1 MKVVLIG
8 YRGTGKTMFG
18 RILANRF
25 DLPFVD
31 TDEAIERR
39 AGMPVREIFA
49 ASGEAGFRSLERET
63 IAGLADF
70 RGVVST
76 GGGAVLDPANVA
88 ALRKGGTVV
97 LLEASAATI
106 CDRIGGSDRPPLT
119 GLSPE
124 EEVRALLTTRRPFYR
139 RAADFCV
146 DTGARQPGEVV
157 EALLALLKGR
167 RRDPAVFARFQM
179 PEGEAERLAALK
191 DKTGLYAIAGHP
203 CLHSRSP
210 PLWNAL
216 FERCGIDAHY
226 TWLGHPDFGAIL
238 AGAQDLGVQ
247 GLSVTIPHKEAA
259 LMAADR
265 ADPHAEEI
273 GAANT
278 LLLRCGEVAAS
289 NTDWIGVRRPL
300 EGVPPGRAV
309 VLGAGGAAAAAVYA
323 LQDLGCEVTVLAR
336 NADSAAAL
344 TSRFGCGSG
353 PLRDFGGIRPAI
365 VVHATPVGMEG
376 DTRSLLSP
384 ADLDPSMTVFD
395 LVYTPAET
403 PLLRAAAARGC
414 STIPGTEMFV
424 YQACEQFLHMTG
436 IEVGP
441 ETVREALGV

>member
-18 RILANRF
+18 RILADRLG
-25 DLPFVD
+25 LPFVD
-31 TDEAIERR
+31 TDAAIEQH

-49 ASGEAGFRSLERET
+49 ASGEAGFRALERET

-88 ALRKGGTVV
+88 ALRSGGTVL
-97 LLEASAATI
+97 LLEASARTL
-106 CDRIGGSDRPPLT
+106 CNRIGGSDRPPLT

-124 EEVRALLTTRRPFYR
+124 EEIRSLLALRRPFYR
-139 RAADFCV
+139 RATDFCV
-146 DTGARQPGEVV
+146 DTGALRPGEVV
-157 EALLALLKGR
+157 GTVLARLEGR
-167 RRDPAVFARFQM
+167 RRDPAVFARFEM
-179 PEGEAERLAALK
+179 SDGEAGRLATLDDA
-191 DKTGLYAIAGHP
+191 TRLYGIAGHP

-216 FERCGIDAHY
+216 FDRFGLDARY
-226 TWLGHPDFGAIL
+226 TWLGHPDFGTLL
-238 AGAQDLGVQ
+238 AGAQELGVQ

-265 ADPHAEEI
+265 VDPHAEAI

-323 LQDLGCEVTVLAR
+323 LRDLGCEVTVLAR
-336 NADSAAAL
+336 NPDAAAAL
-344 TSRFGCGSG
+344 ASRFECGSG
-353 PLRDFGGIRPAI
+353 SLRDFGAIRPSI
-365 VVHATPVGMEG
+365 VVHATPVGMTG

-414 STIPGTEMFV
+414 LTIPGTEMFV

-441 ETVREALGV
+441 ETVREALGA

>member
-1 MKVVLIG
+1 MKVVLTG

-18 RILANRF
+18 RMLAGCLG
-25 DLPFVD
+25 LPFVD

-39 AGMPVREIFA
+39 TGMSVRELFA
-49 ASGEAGFRSLERET
+49 ASGEAGFRAAEREA

-70 RGVVST
+70 SGVVST

-88 ALRKGGTVV
+88 ALRKGGTVL
-97 LLEASAATI
+97 LLEASAETI
-106 CDRIGGSDRPPLT
+106 CGRIGGSARPPLT

-124 EEVRALLTTRRPFYR
+124 DEVRALLAMRRPFYR

-146 DTGARQPGEVV
+146 DTGAHQPGEVV
-157 EALLALLKGR
+157 EALLALLDGR
-167 RRDPAVFARFQM
+167 RRDPAAFARFQM
-179 PEGEAERLAALK
+179 PEGEAERLAALGNA
-191 DKTGLYAIAGHP
+191 TRLYAICGNP

-210 PLWNAL
+210 ALWNAL
-216 FERCGIDAHY
+216 FERYGIDARY
-226 TWLGHPDFGAIL
+226 TWLGHPDFDTIL
-238 AGAQDLGVQ
+238 AGAQALGVQ

-259 LMAADR
+259 FLAADR
-265 ADPHAEEI
+265 ADPHAEAI

-278 LLLRCGEVAAS
+278 LFLRCGEVSAS

-309 VLGAGGAAAAAVYA
+309 VLGAGGAASAAVYA
-323 LQDLGCEVTVLAR
+323 LLDLGCETTVLAR
-336 NADSAAAL
+336 NADAAAAL
-344 TSRFGCGSG
+344 ASRFGCASGS
-353 PLRDFGGIRPAI
+353 LRDFGAIGPEI

-376 DTRSLLSP
+376 DARSLLSP
-384 ADLDPSMTVFD
+384 PDLDPSMTVFD

-414 STIPGTEMFV
+414 RTIPGTEMFV

-436 IEVGP
+436 IAVGP
-441 ETVREALGV
+441 ETVREALGI